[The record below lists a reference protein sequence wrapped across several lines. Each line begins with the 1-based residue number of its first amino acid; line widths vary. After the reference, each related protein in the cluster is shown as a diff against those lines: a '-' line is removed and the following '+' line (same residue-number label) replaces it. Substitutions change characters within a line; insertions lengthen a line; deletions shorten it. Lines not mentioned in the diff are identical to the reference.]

1 SSSPVPKVVT
11 ANACVSPRVK
21 SADPC
26 VRGRT
31 AVSETIGRTVDKS
44 LPSILLPVLTDILG
58 DEDHLGDMDFKVAGT
73 ENGIT
78 SLQMDIKVAGITPE
92 IMEKAMEQ
100 AKDGRLHILGEMAN
114 ALTEAGSFSEH
125 APRIE
130 TIKIN
135 PEKIREVIGSGGKV
149 IREICEVSGA
159 KVNIDDEGVIKIA
172 SSNGEQI
179 EKAKE
184 MIMEIAAE
192 PEVGVVYTGTVVKV
206 MDFGAFVNFFG
217 KRDGLVHVSQMANE
231 RVNHPSDL
239 VKEGQKVKVKLMGFD
254 DRGKVRLSMK
264 VIDQETGEEITVEKD
279 N

>member
-1 SSSPVPKVVT
+1 
-11 ANACVSPRVK
+11 
-21 SADPC
+21 
-26 VRGRT
+26 
-31 AVSETIGRTVDKS
+31 
-44 LPSILLPVLTDILG
+44 
-58 DEDHLGDMDFKVAGT
+58 
-73 ENGIT
+73 
-78 SLQMDIKVAGITPE
+78 
-92 IMEKAMEQ
+92 
-100 AKDGRLHILGEMAN
+100 
-114 ALTEAGSFSEH
+114 
-125 APRIE
+125 
-130 TIKIN
+130 
-135 PEKIREVIGSGGKV
+135 V

-239 VKEGQKVKVKLMGFD
+239 VKEGQSVKVKLMGFD

-264 VIDQETGEEITVEKD
+264 VIDQETGEEIVAEKKEKKED
-279 N
+279 